1 MNAGP
6 AYFANDNVEA
16 LEQERLACLGELL
29 NRTTEHR
36 LAQLPI
42 AAGWKCLE
50 IGAGQGSVARSLA
63 SRVGSKGRV
72 VATDINPRFL
82 SDQASPT
89 IEVRRHDILQ
99 DELETEFYDLVHC
112 RMLLMHLPDPVK
124 AVRRMTESLRPGGW
138 MLIEEGDMISL
149 GPAEASHP
157 RSANFARVA
166 RAISDAVTATKLI
179 DSYFGRR
186 VRSLAEQ
193 FGFADVEH
201 DGRVPVTRGG
211 EPGARFFQ
219 LSSELIGPKLIAAGI
234 LDRDQFADHHAAYDD
249 PTFTFVGMTNFAAW
263 GRKAAHAS

>member
-1 MNAGP
+1 MNARA
-6 AYFANDNVEA
+6 AYFANDNIEA
-16 LEQERLACLGELL
+16 LEQERLRCLGELL

-50 IGAGQGSVARSLA
+50 VGAGEGSVARSLA
-63 SRVGSKGRV
+63 SRVGPEGRV

-82 SDQASPT
+82 SDNASPN

-99 DELETEFYDLVHC
+99 DELETGCYDLVHC
-112 RMLLMHLPDPVK
+112 RMLLMHLPDPAS

-138 MLIEEGDMISL
+138 ILIEEGDMISL
-149 GPAEASHP
+149 GPADASHP
-157 RSANFARVA
+157 RAANFARVT
-166 RAISDAVTATKLI
+166 RAISDAVTATKLV

-186 VRSLAEQ
+186 VRSLVEQ
-193 FGFADVEH
+193 FGFVDVDH
-201 DGRVPVTRGG
+201 DGRVPVSRGG

-219 LSSELIGPKLIAAGI
+219 LSSELVGPKLIAAGI

-249 PTFTFVGMTNFAAW
+249 PTFTFIGMTNFAAW
-263 GRKAAHAS
+263 GRKAAGS

>member
-6 AYFANDNVEA
+6 TYFANDNVEA

-42 AAGWKCLE
+42 AAGWNCLE
-50 IGAGQGSVARSLA
+50 IGAGEGYVARALA
-63 SRVGSKGRV
+63 ARVGGEGRV

-82 SDQASPT
+82 AGNELPN
-89 IEVRRHDILQ
+89 IEVRRHDILH
-99 DELETEFYDLVHC
+99 DELETGRYDLVHC
-112 RMLLMHLPDPVK
+112 RMLLMHLPDPVS
-124 AVRRMTESLRPGGW
+124 AVRRMTEALRPGGW
-138 MLIEEGDMISL
+138 LLIEEGDMISL
-149 GPAEASHP
+149 GPADPAHA
-157 RSANFARVA
+157 RSANFARVT

-186 VRSLAEQ
+186 VRSLVEQ

-201 DGRVPVTRGG
+201 EGRVPVSRGN
-211 EPGARFFQ
+211 ERGARFFQ
-219 LSSELIGPKLIAAGI
+219 LSSELVGPKLIAAGV
-234 LDRDQFADHHAAYDD
+234 LDHDQFADHHAAYDD

-263 GRKAAHAS
+263 GRKAAHAL

>member
-1 MNAGP
+1 MSTSP
-6 AYFANDNVEA
+6 TYFANDNVEA

-50 IGAGQGSVARSLA
+50 IGAGEGSVARSLA
-63 SRVGSKGRV
+63 SHVGPQGSV

-82 SDQASPT
+82 AGNELPNV
-89 IEVRRHDILQ
+89 EVRRHDILH
-99 DELETEFYDLVHC
+99 DDLETDHYDLVHC
-112 RMLLMHLPDPVK
+112 RMLLMHLPDPAS
-124 AVRRMTESLRPGGW
+124 AVRRMTEALRPGGW
-138 MLIEEGDMISL
+138 ILIEEGDMISL

-157 RSANFARVA
+157 RSANFARVT

-179 DSYFGRR
+179 DSYLGRR
-186 VRSLAEQ
+186 VRSLVEQ
-193 FGFADVEH
+193 FDFQNVEH
-201 DGRVPVTRGG
+201 EGRVPVSRGG
-211 EPGARFFQ
+211 ERGARFFQ
-219 LSSELIGPKLIAAGI
+219 LSSELVGPKLIAAGV

-263 GRKAAHAS
+263 GRKAAGGN

>member
-1 MNAGP
+1 MSTSP
-6 AYFANDNVEA
+6 TYFANDNVEA

-50 IGAGQGSVARSLA
+50 IGAGEGYVARVLA
-63 SRVGSKGRV
+63 ARVGAAGRV

-82 SDQASPT
+82 SGNELANV
-89 IEVRRHDILQ
+89 EVRRHDILH
-99 DELETEFYDLVHC
+99 DELETGHYDLVHC
-112 RMLLMHLPDPVK
+112 RMLLMHLPDPAS
-124 AVRRMTESLRPGGW
+124 AVRRMTEALRPGGW
-138 MLIEEGDMISL
+138 LMIEEGDMISL
-149 GPAEASHP
+149 GPADASHR
-157 RSANFARVA
+157 RSANFARVT

-186 VRSLAEQ
+186 VRSLVEQ

-201 DGRVPVTRGG
+201 EGRVPVSRGG
-211 EPGARFFQ
+211 ERGARFFQ
-219 LSSELIGPKLIAAGI
+219 LSSELVGPKLIAAGV

-263 GRKAAHAS
+263 GRKAPHAR